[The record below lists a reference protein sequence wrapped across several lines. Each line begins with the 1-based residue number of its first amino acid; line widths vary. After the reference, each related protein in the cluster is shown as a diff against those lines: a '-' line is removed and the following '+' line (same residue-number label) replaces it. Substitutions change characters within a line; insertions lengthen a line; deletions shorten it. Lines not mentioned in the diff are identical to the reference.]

1 MTYRVQYRS
10 GARWITLGLDCLDRH
25 EGMAAMA
32 MAPIGAP
39 VRVRLV
45 SGGRC

>member
-25 EGMAAMA
+25 EAMAAMA